1 MYADYDSNGKVSI
14 MELNS
19 DEVYALTEALV
30 RYATNPD
37 IISENRALAKK
48 IVYTIP
54 NILNLIS
61 SFLLGYYAISF
72 YQHSI
77 SIILSLAFDK
87 YFY

>member
-1 MYADYDSNGKVSI
+1 

-37 IISENRALAKK
+37 IIFENRALAKK

-54 NILNLIS
+54 KFNLKRTDYGNEI
-61 SFLLGYYAISF
+61 
-72 YQHSI
+72 QH
-77 SIILSLAFDK
+77 K
-87 YFY
+87 

>member
-30 RYATNPD
+30 RYATDPD

-54 NILNLIS
+54 KFNLKRTDYGNEI
-61 SFLLGYYAISF
+61 
-72 YQHSI
+72 QH
-77 SIILSLAFDK
+77 K
-87 YFY
+87 

>member
-54 NILNLIS
+54 KFNLKRTDYGNEI
-61 SFLLGYYAISF
+61 
-72 YQHSI
+72 QH
-77 SIILSLAFDK
+77 K
-87 YFY
+87 

>member
-54 NILNLIS
+54 KFNLKRTDYGNEI
-61 SFLLGYYAISF
+61 
-72 YQHSI
+72 QR
-77 SIILSLAFDK
+77 K
-87 YFY
+87 